1 MAQLVPHNCL
11 QFLGEFNNE
20 RLMMQKKSP
29 WLKTLKTVV
38 QDDEIHHWLRLLYI
52 SRRPEMKSRSRYV
65 KL

>member
-1 MAQLVPHNCL
+1 MAQLVSHNCL

-38 QDDEIHHWLRLLYI
+38 QDDEIG
-52 SRRPEMKSRSRYV
+52 
-65 KL
+65 